1 MMEMTLST
9 IDVLSLGSFRFVT
22 NNEETFV
29 AEKSYLFMV
38 LIISPLCIAISLA
51 MTASGGRK
59 RAAKPRAVGKDVE
72 NPAVGGGDGGGGGR
86 GEGKVVKVGEGP
98 GVAGLTAMAQEM
110 GFIVL
115 ISDVVQAWKK
125 RQNQI

>member
-1 MMEMTLST
+1 M
-9 IDVLSLGSFRFVT
+9 
-22 NNEETFV
+22 

-51 MTASGGRK
+51 IISMTANGGRK

-72 NPAVGGGDGGGGGR
+72 NPAVGGGNGGGGGGGS
-86 GEGKVVKVGEGP
+86 GEMVKVGEGP

-115 ISDVVQAWKK
+115 IPDVMQAWKK